1 MNTTQQAVANSGTNS
16 IMGALY
22 AQFPAEMERTM
33 VVSGV
38 ELRFIPVSE
47 VINRLN
53 RVLGI
58 DSWSFEVLRLERD
71 PVETDEIISHV
82 SLKAQI
88 NDSTI
93 IKHGVGGVTIK
104 RIKATGKPVD
114 LGNSYKMAVS
124 DALKKAAQQLG
135 VGLYLSR
142 TADALDAEEALD
154 SEGGSYLQEQPQDD
168 VVADTEGKSELQIR
182 YEAFLD
188 IAKKLNK
195 EQKDQLNEFWNNH
208 SGGRPKPTKTTA
220 TLEDLHALNAEAVR
234 LMFGGTYTEQ
244 SDAK

>member
-1 MNTTQQAVANSGTNS
+1 MSTQTTTENVQS

-33 VVSGV
+33 VVSGT

-53 RVLGI
+53 KVLGI
-58 DSWSFEVLRLERD
+58 DAWSFEVLRLERD

-82 SLKAQI
+82 SLTAKI
-88 NDSTI
+88 GESTI
-93 IKHGVGGVTIK
+93 TKHGVGGVSIK
-104 RIKATGKPVD
+104 RIKSTGKPVD

-154 SEGGSYLQEQPQDD
+154 MEGVHNAQQLSDPVVDTGNKSD
-168 VVADTEGKSELQIR
+168 VEIR

-188 IAKKLNK
+188 IAKKLSK
-195 EQKDQLNEFWNNH
+195 EQKDELNEFWKNH
-208 SGGRPKPTKTTA
+208 SGGKPKPTKASA
-220 TLEDLHALNAEAVR
+220 TLDDLQALNAEAVR
-234 LMFGGTYTEQ
+234 LLFGGTYAEQ
-244 SDAK
+244 QTDAK